1 MNADKLS
8 VKMHAVE
15 MILPKPGDVFLKE
28 WTKSDKKQ
36 NCDAFEEIYAIV
48 KKCWQACL
56 IYKVLGASLLTQTE
70 NISFPSFFPQSNS
83 PYLSFEWSFY
93 GIFAKQ

>member
-1 MNADKLS
+1 MQINY

-28 WTKSDKKQ
+28 WTKSAKKTQ

-48 KKCWQACL
+48 KKCLQACS

-70 NISFPSFFPQSNS
+70 NIC
-83 PYLSFEWSFY
+83 
-93 GIFAKQ
+93 

>member
-1 MNADKLS
+1 MNTDKLS

-28 WTKSDKKQ
+28 STKSDKKQ

-48 KKCWQACL
+48 KKC
-56 IYKVLGASLLTQTE
+56 LGSLTVNTNRKYLLTQTE
-70 NISFPSFFPQSNS
+70 NISFPSFSPQSNS
-83 PYLSFEWSFY
+83 PYLSFE
-93 GIFAKQ
+93 

>member
-15 MILPKPGDVFLKE
+15 MILPNPGDVSLKE

-48 KKCWQACL
+48 KKC
-56 IYKVLGASLLTQTE
+56 
-70 NISFPSFFPQSNS
+70 
-83 PYLSFEWSFY
+83 
-93 GIFAKQ
+93 

>member
-1 MNADKLS
+1 MNVDKLS

-15 MILPKPGDVFLKE
+15 MILPGYVFLKE

-48 KKCWQACL
+48 KKC
-56 IYKVLGASLLTQTE
+56 
-70 NISFPSFFPQSNS
+70 
-83 PYLSFEWSFY
+83 
-93 GIFAKQ
+93 

>member
-1 MNADKLS
+1 
-8 VKMHAVE
+8 MHVVE

-48 KKCWQACL
+48 KKC
-56 IYKVLGASLLTQTE
+56 
-70 NISFPSFFPQSNS
+70 
-83 PYLSFEWSFY
+83 
-93 GIFAKQ
+93 

>member
-8 VKMHAVE
+8 VKTHAVE

-36 NCDAFEEIYAIV
+36 TCDAFEEIYTIV
-48 KKCWQACL
+48 KKC
-56 IYKVLGASLLTQTE
+56 
-70 NISFPSFFPQSNS
+70 
-83 PYLSFEWSFY
+83 
-93 GIFAKQ
+93 

>member
-15 MILPKPGDVFLKE
+15 MILPKPGDVFFFKE

-48 KKCWQACL
+48 KKC
-56 IYKVLGASLLTQTE
+56 
-70 NISFPSFFPQSNS
+70 
-83 PYLSFEWSFY
+83 
-93 GIFAKQ
+93 

>member
-8 VKMHAVE
+8 VKMHAVG
-15 MILPKPGDVFLKE
+15 MILSKPGDVFLKE

-48 KKCWQACL
+48 KNVDRL
-56 IYKVLGASLLTQTE
+56 VLYIRSWE
-70 NISFPSFFPQSNS
+70 PHC
-83 PYLSFEWSFY
+83 
-93 GIFAKQ
+93 